1 MLKTKNLKLILL
13 ALIASCVTACLAVAQ
28 SGLIRT
34 EKNLNGQ
41 LELHFIDVGQADC
54 TLIILPTGETV
65 LVDAGNREDKEYILN
80 YLNNLG
86 VKHIDA
92 AIATHPH
99 EDHIGAMQYVL
110 ANYEVDRLLMPDFDI
125 DTTVYTNML
134 YAMEESE
141 VDEIRV
147 TKPFNMKIGETT
159 FEILAPVAQYND
171 ANNNSIVFKMT
182 YGEKTFLFTG
192 DIEKEAERDI
202 LNAGVDVK
210 ADVLKVAHHGSNTS
224 STADFLAEVKPKLAI
239 VHVGADNQ
247 YGCPS
252 ADILGRLST
261 TEILRTDSL
270 GNIVVKCDGKNITT
284 SFSGSGN
291 KLATDIKT
299 QLPVRDKNTFLKE
312 STDKGDK
319 TVTTNA
325 TETITYIGNKNSLVF
340 HRKDCKSLPA
350 EKNRVYFDDKESAI
364 SAGYHACGVCQK

>member
-1 MLKTKNLKLILL
+1 MIKTKNIKLILF

-28 SGLIRT
+28 SGLNG
-34 EKNLNGQ
+34 KVKQSDGQ
-41 LELHFIDVGQADC
+41 LVLHFIDVGQADC
-54 TLIILPTGETV
+54 TLIMLPTGETV

-110 ANYEVDRLLMPDFDI
+110 ANYDVDRLLMPDFDI

-134 YAMEESE
+134 YAMEENNVE
-141 VDEIRV
+141 EIKV
-147 TKPFNMKIGETT
+147 TEPFNMEIGNIT
-159 FEILAPVAQYND
+159 FEILGPVAQYND

-202 LNAGVDVK
+202 LNSGADVK
-210 ADVLKVAHHGSNTS
+210 ADVLKVAHHGSKTS
-224 STADFLAEVKPKLAI
+224 STTDFLAEVNPKLAI
-239 VHVGADNQ
+239 IHVGIDNQ

-252 ADILGRLST
+252 VDVLERLKT
-261 TEILRTDSL
+261 TEVLRTDL
-270 GNIVVKCDGKNITT
+270 VGDIVVKCDGENITT
-284 SFSGSGN
+284 SYSDVDD
-291 KLATDIKT
+291 KLVTSLKN
-299 QLPVRDKNTFLKE
+299 QLPSEDENTSLWE
-312 STDKGDK
+312 NTDKAEK
-319 TVTTNA
+319 TA
-325 TETITYIGNKNSLVF
+325 TQIEVESITYIGNKNSHVF
-340 HRKDCKSLPA
+340 HLTDCKNLPD

>member
-1 MLKTKNLKLILL
+1 MLKTKNIKLILL

-34 EKNLNGQ
+34 EKKLNGQ

-65 LVDAGNREDKEYILN
+65 LVDAGNREDKDCILN

-86 VKHIDA
+86 INHIDA

-110 ANYEVDRLLMPDFDI
+110 ANYDVDRLLMPDFNI

-134 YAMEESE
+134 YAMEENDVE
-141 VDEIRV
+141 EIIV
-147 TKPFNMKIGETT
+147 TEPLNMKIGDIT
-159 FEILAPVAQYND
+159 FEILGPVAKYND

-202 LNAGVDVK
+202 LNSGADVK

-224 STADFLAEVKPKLAI
+224 STTDFLAEVNPKLAI

-252 ADILGRLST
+252 ADVLGRFGT
-261 TEILRTDSL
+261 TEVLRTDLL
-270 GNIVVKCDGKNITT
+270 GNIVLKCDGKSITS
-284 SFSGSGN
+284 SFSGSDD
-291 KLATDIKT
+291 KLATGIKT
-299 QLPVRDKNTFLKE
+299 QVPVKDKNTNADI
-312 STDKGDK
+312 SDK
-319 TVTTNA
+319 TVTPNA
-325 TETITYIGNKNSLVF
+325 TEKIIYIGNKNSLVF
-340 HRKDCKSLPA
+340 HRPDCKNLPA
-350 EKNRVYFDDKESAI
+350 EKNRVYFEDKESAI
-364 SAGYHACGVCQK
+364 SAGYHPCSVCQK